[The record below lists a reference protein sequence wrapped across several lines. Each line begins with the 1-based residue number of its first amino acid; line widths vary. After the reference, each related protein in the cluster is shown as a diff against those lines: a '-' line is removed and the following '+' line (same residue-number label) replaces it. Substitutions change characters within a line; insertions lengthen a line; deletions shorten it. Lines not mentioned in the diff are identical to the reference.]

1 MAIDPLKD
9 GIRSQVRID
18 FYGNVHK
25 RLRGTDADK
34 RYATEVAV
42 LKVLEERG
50 CPYVPRLLEEHPEE
64 LYFVSTNCGKLATQI
79 SKEKAD
85 HAVRQAGKGIRRAPP
100 RRRTA
105 QHHLFRETRLLLH
118 HRFRTGRDPAAPA
131 GPRHASSEDPV
142 TPAAT
147 TAMTLQWAAL
157 THSGSRKPRN
167 DDSLITFASSPTG
180 AENLPHGGSHSLAR
194 HDLVFAVSD
203 GMGGGNAGD
212 LASSLL
218 LKRMSEIIPE
228 TFKIAASGF
237 FPDCLAHLADAIR
250 SVHEHINEAAACDH
264 TRGMAATLALA
275 WFTPENLYLANVGD
289 SRIYL
294 SRAGGL
300 QQLSRD
306 HTSAWGQWKRGEI
319 PEVQYRCPSAA
330 LGPL

>member
-1 MAIDPLKD
+1 
-9 GIRSQVRID
+9 
-18 FYGNVHK
+18 
-25 RLRGTDADK
+25 
-34 RYATEVAV
+34 
-42 LKVLEERG
+42 
-50 CPYVPRLLEEHPEE
+50 
-64 LYFVSTNCGKLATQI
+64 
-79 SKEKAD
+79 
-85 HAVRQAGKGIRRAPP
+85 
-100 RRRTA
+100 
-105 QHHLFRETRLLLH
+105 
-118 HRFRTGRDPAAPA
+118 
-131 GPRHASSEDPV
+131 
-142 TPAAT
+142 
-147 TAMTLQWAAL
+147 MTLEWAAL

-180 AENLPHGGSHSLAR
+180 AENLPHRGSHSLAR
-194 HDLVFAVSD
+194 RDLVFAVSD

-218 LKRMSEIIPE
+218 LQRMSEIIPE

-250 SVHEHINEAAACDH
+250 SVHEHINETAACDH

-294 SRAGGL
+294 SRDGIL

-319 PEVQYRCPSAA
+319 PEVQYRSHPRRSALYEVIGGGHQSVCPHFAA
-330 LGPL
+330 VPYQAGDRFLICSDGLVDGVWERHIAEALAARETPTETAQRLLKRAVENSGVDDTTLIVLQVEENAGTVA